1 MLTTL
6 STNVR
11 DTAAMDK
18 RIQSSTM
25 AVANTFA
32 YDGTEAVP
40 VELQGAGPASV
51 SGTLGSC

>member
-1 MLTTL
+1 MVTTL